1 MKKSLRSGAAVLA
14 IVCFSTF
21 IYLKVKKERAPIG
34 SDAPATR
41 VYSVGWPFSP
51 WLTYKT
57 NERRPD
63 GSTYSGLDVN
73 PLSGSWL
80 ALAAA
85 MALMGVYAKLTLAA
99 DLPKDQSSA

>member
-1 MKKSLRSGAAVLA
+1 MKKSLRFRAAVLA
-14 IVCFSTF
+14 ILCFSSF
-21 IYLKVKKERAPIG
+21 IYLNVKEERPPFG
-34 SDAPATR
+34 SDSPITR
-41 VYSVGWPFSP
+41 IYRFGWPFSP

-63 GSTYSGLDVN
+63 GSTYSGFDVHL
-73 PLSGSWL
+73 LSGSWL

-85 MALMGVYAKLTLAA
+85 MALMVAYAKLTPAA

>member
-14 IVCFSTF
+14 LLCFSSF
-21 IYLKVKKERAPIG
+21 IYLKVKEERPPFG
-34 SDAPATR
+34 SDSPITTIYR
-41 VYSVGWPFSP
+41 FGWPFSP

-63 GSTYSGLDVN
+63 GSTYSGFDVN
-73 PLSGSWL
+73 LHSGSWV

-85 MALMGVYAKLTLAA
+85 MALMGAYAKLTPAA
-99 DLPKDQSSA
+99 DLPKDKSSA